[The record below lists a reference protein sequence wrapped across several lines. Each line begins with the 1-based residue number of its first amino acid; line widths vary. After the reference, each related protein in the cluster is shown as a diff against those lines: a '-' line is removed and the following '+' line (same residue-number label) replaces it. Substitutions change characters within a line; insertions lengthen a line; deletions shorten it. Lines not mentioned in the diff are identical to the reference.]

1 MLIKKYILTLS
12 HLSTHLAWNSWEQG
26 NTRNSCLASKSHM
39 HTTHDVW
46 SDSDR
51 IASLLN
57 LYAGS
62 WSMSLLVSPFC
73 LASPNLSA
81 NDNKAWTE
89 ENQNLVISSTL
100 EENQYFWLSH
110 QHKKINIQLSHQH
123 THNTR
128 KSIFGYLTTHTLQ
141 KKISISGHNNTHYT
155 WKSEHLFFSST
166 HICLVA
172 KLKDMR
178 HNPRD
183 QFGNGSFVLIAGIS
197 DTIKKTMATHWTY
210 SSSNMLYTEI
220 DMQQINTQK
229 NSLQTRRVWVN
240 K

>member
-110 QHKKINIQLSHQH
+110 QHTHTTEENQYPVISPTHTQHKKINIRLSHH
-123 THNTR
+123 TH
-128 KSIFGYLTTHTLQ
+128 TTEENQ
-141 KKISISGHNNTHYT
+141 YFWS
-155 WKSEHLFFSST
+155 
-166 HICLVA
+166 
-172 KLKDMR
+172 
-178 HNPRD
+178 
-183 QFGNGSFVLIAGIS
+183 
-197 DTIKKTMATHWTY
+197 
-210 SSSNMLYTEI
+210 
-220 DMQQINTQK
+220 
-229 NSLQTRRVWVN
+229 
-240 K
+240 